1 MTTPEENTKKNGG
14 SFAVTA
20 FVVLV
25 LSALAGGGG
34 WIVGTIAGAQKKVQA
49 SAALEQADLDDKD
62 GETDAATEE
71 ADPVAGAV
79 DPQILTL
86 APITTNLSFPSS
98 SWVRVEVALVFDKEP
113 DPTLAELIHQDVMAY
128 MRTVSLPQIEGPR
141 GFQHLRDDLS
151 ERAVIRSNG
160 RVSKLLFRTF
170 LIE

>member
-1 MTTPEENTKKNGG
+1 MKTPEEDTKKSGG
-14 SFAVTA
+14 SFLTTA
-20 FVVLV
+20 IVLLV

-34 WIVGTIAGAQKKVQA
+34 WLVGMIAGAQNAKQA
-49 SAALEQADLDDKD
+49 SAAAEQAA
-62 GETDAATEE
+62 TDMKQAGDEAQSTEGD
-71 ADPVAGAV
+71 APMAMV

-86 APITTNLSFPSS
+86 APITTNLSFPSD
-98 SWVRVEVALVFDKEP
+98 SWVRVEVALVFEKEA
-113 DPTLAELIHQDVMAY
+113 DPSLAELIHQDVMAY

-160 RVSKLLFRTF
+160 RVSKMLFWTF

>member
-1 MTTPEENTKKNGG
+1 MTTPEENTKKSGG
-14 SFAVTA
+14 SFASTVV
-20 FVVLV
+20 VVLV

-34 WIVGTIAGAQKKVQA
+34 WIVGTIAGAQKKEQE
-49 SAALEQADLDDKD
+49 SAALEQAALDDKD
-62 GETDAATEE
+62 GETDAATQE
-71 ADPVAGAV
+71 ADPVAGPV

>member
-1 MTTPEENTKKNGG
+1 MKTPGEKTKKSGG
-14 SFAVTA
+14 SFIVTA
-20 FVVLV
+20 AVLLV

-34 WIVGTIAGAQKKVQA
+34 WLVGMIAGAKNKEMA
-49 SAALEQADLDDKD
+49 SAALEKAAREKMGSEEDADADDSV
-62 GETDAATEE
+62 TAAVI
-71 ADPVAGAV
+71 ADH
-79 DPQILTL
+79 QILTL
-86 APITTNLSFPSS
+86 APITTNLSFPSN
-98 SWVRVEVALVFDKEP
+98 SWVRVEVALVFDREP

>member
-1 MTTPEENTKKNGG
+1 MTTPEENTKKSGG
-14 SFAVTA
+14 SFASTVV
-20 FVVLV
+20 VVLV

-34 WIVGTIAGAQKKVQA
+34 WIVGTIAGAQKKEQA
-49 SAALEQADLDDKD
+49 SAALEQAALDDKD
-62 GETDAATEE
+62 GEADAATQE
-71 ADPVAGAV
+71 AGPVADAV

-113 DPTLAELIHQDVMAY
+113 DLTLAELIHQDVMAY